1 MSRDSRALLI
11 VTLFYLIALLSMPLE
26 NLSGLIWFGV
36 YPILGAA
43 ILGRSFNRIFLKST
57 VVLPFVLMIGIF
69 NPVFDQ
75 TEMTKIGPW
84 ELSHGWITFISITLR
99 GLFAQQ
105 ALLLLTESCGFIGMC
120 RAMRQLYVPAFLTTQ
135 LEMVYRYSGTML
147 TNGLLMP
154 TSGEVNIGDVP
165 LTRKTLPLIRQSV
178 GMVFQNADDQLFMPT
193 VEEDVAFGPMNMKLP
208 KDEVTRRVLKALED
222 VGATQ
227 LARRQP
233 STLSGGEK
241 KRAAV
246 ATVLSME
253 PSILVMDEPT
263 SGLDAVGQRQLVDVV
278 KVWDGRTENLL
289 ADSETLRHYNLEPL
303 RLAQ

>member
-1 MSRDSRALLI
+1 MSHHYIQFTNVHYGYETGHEVLRGVNFRITHGEKVALLGR
-11 VTLFYLIALLSMPLE
+11 
-26 NLSGLIWFGV
+26 N
-36 YPILGAA
+36 GA
-43 ILGRSFNRIFLKST
+43 GKST
-57 VVLPFVLMIGIF
+57 
-69 NPVFDQ
+69 
-75 TEMTKIGPW
+75 
-84 ELSHGWITFISITLR
+84 
-99 GLFAQQ
+99 
-105 ALLLLTESCGFIGMC
+105 LLW
-120 RAMRQLYVPAFLTTQ
+120 
-135 LEMVYRYSGTML
+135 L

-165 LTRKTLPLIRQSV
+165 LTKKTLPLIRQSV

-233 STLSGGEK
+233 STMSGGEK
-241 KRAAV
+241 KRAAI

-278 KVWDGRTENLL
+278 KGFGHTCLIATHDLALASILCPRSMILDGGRIVWDGRTENLL

>member
-1 MSRDSRALLI
+1 M
-11 VTLFYLIALLSMPLE
+11 
-26 NLSGLIWFGV
+26 
-36 YPILGAA
+36 
-43 ILGRSFNRIFLKST
+43 
-57 VVLPFVLMIGIF
+57 
-69 NPVFDQ
+69 
-75 TEMTKIGPW
+75 
-84 ELSHGWITFISITLR
+84 
-99 GLFAQQ
+99 
-105 ALLLLTESCGFIGMC
+105 
-120 RAMRQLYVPAFLTTQ
+120 
-135 LEMVYRYSGTML
+135 
-147 TNGLLMP
+147 
-154 TSGEVNIGDVP
+154 
-165 LTRKTLPLIRQSV
+165 
-178 GMVFQNADDQLFMPT
+178 FQNADDQLFMPT

>member
-1 MSRDSRALLI
+1 MSHHYIQFTDVHYGYETGHDVLRGVNFRITHGEKVALLGR
-11 VTLFYLIALLSMPLE
+11 
-26 NLSGLIWFGV
+26 N
-36 YPILGAA
+36 GA
-43 ILGRSFNRIFLKST
+43 GKST
-57 VVLPFVLMIGIF
+57 
-69 NPVFDQ
+69 
-75 TEMTKIGPW
+75 
-84 ELSHGWITFISITLR
+84 
-99 GLFAQQ
+99 
-105 ALLLLTESCGFIGMC
+105 LLW
-120 RAMRQLYVPAFLTTQ
+120 
-135 LEMVYRYSGTML
+135 L

-289 ADSETLRHYNLEPL
+289 ADSDTLRHYNLEPL